1 MNSKEFLLTYR
12 IRSGVS
18 DFEWFDTEEELL
30 ERVDFL
36 GDIIE
41 DVEAIELRVVK
52 TIIGAN

>member
-1 MNSKEFLLTYR
+1 MNNKEFLLTYR

-36 GDIIE
+36 GDLIE
-41 DVEAIELRVVK
+41 DVDAIELRVVK
-52 TIIGAN
+52 TIIKS